1 MDLPV
6 TGECRLLHTCEM
18 CEHNNDDDCK
28 ADHNEHNRWLVNKRM
43 GDVKY
48 KIIVG
53 SNKGGVGKS
62 TVTTNLA
69 CALSQKGY
77 KVGLADADLHGPN
90 VPKLVNAESVRL
102 KAEETGII
110 PFETENGL
118 RVASLGFLI
127 EDPNMHIAWRDA
139 VKFDFIVELLGNIN
153 WGELDYLLFDLPPGT
168 GNEQIT
174 IIDFIGEVDGAIIV
188 TTPQDLALLDA
199 RKMIS
204 FARDSN
210 VPIVGVIENMSYFI
224 FEGAERSKLE
234 KLVET
239 ELKGMNLSSE
249 DETKV
254 QNLFDKILNQEHHI
268 FKTGGGKRL
277 AEELVLPY
285 LGAIPLDTDITSQSD
300 EGIPVVIS
308 KPNCSAT
315 KAFLELAENCH
326 KFLNP
331 EETLATG

>member
-1 MDLPV
+1 MVV

-18 CEHNNDDDCK
+18 CEFNNDTDCK
-28 ADHNEHNRWLVNKRM
+28 ADKNEHNRWIVNKRM
-43 GDVKY
+43 NDIKF
-48 KIIVG
+48 KLIIG

-69 CALSQKGY
+69 IALVEKGF

-90 VPKLVNAESVRL
+90 IPKLLNAEQVRL
-102 KAEETGII
+102 KATDEGIDPYETK
-110 PFETENGL
+110 NGL
-118 RVASLGFLI
+118 KVASLGFLI

-139 VKFDFIVELLGNIN
+139 VKYDFIIELLGNIN

-188 TTPQDLALLDA
+188 TTPQDLAVLDA

-210 VPIVGVIENMSYFI
+210 VPIVGVIENMST
-224 FEGAERSKLE
+224 L
-234 KLVET
+234 T
-239 ELKGMNLSSE
+239 CPHC
-249 DETKV
+249 
-254 QNLFDKILNQEHHI
+254 DKDIDV
-268 FKTGGGKRL
+268 FKTGGGEKL

-285 LGAIPLDTDITSQSD
+285 LGKIPLDMDITICSD
-300 EGIPVVIS
+300 SGEPVVLS
-308 KPNCSAT
+308 KPDSTAA
-315 KAFLELAENCH
+315 KAFLKLADNCH

-331 EETLATG
+331 EASLTAG

>member
-18 CEHNNDDDCK
+18 CEYNNDTDCK
-28 ADHNEHNRWLVNKRM
+28 ADHNEHNRWLVNHRM
-43 GDVKY
+43 NDIKF
-48 KIIVG
+48 KLIVG

-69 CALSQKGY
+69 IALAEKGF

-90 VPKLVNAESVRL
+90 IPKLINAENIRL
-102 KAEETGII
+102 KAEDDGIMPYETR
-110 PFETENGL
+110 NGL
-118 RVASLGFLI
+118 KVASLGFLI

-139 VKFDFIVELLGNIN
+139 VNYDFIIELLGNIN
-153 WGELDYLLFDLPPGT
+153 WGELDYLLIDLPPGT

-174 IIDFIGEVDGAIIV
+174 IIDFIGEVDGCVVV

-210 VPIVGVIENMSYFI
+210 VPIVGVIENMSTMACPHCNEEI
-224 FEGAERSKLE
+224 D
-234 KLVET
+234 V
-239 ELKGMNLSSE
+239 
-249 DETKV
+249 
-254 QNLFDKILNQEHHI
+254 
-268 FKTGGGKRL
+268 FKRGGGKNL

-285 LGAIPLDTDITSQSD
+285 LGSIPLDAEVAIRSD
-300 EGIPVVIS
+300 SGEPVVLS
-308 KPNCSAT
+308 RPDSAAA

-331 EETLATG
+331 EESLKAS

>member
-1 MDLPV
+1 MVV

-18 CEHNNDDDCK
+18 CEFNNDTDCK
-28 ADHNEHNRWLVNKRM
+28 ADKNEHNRWLVNKRM
-43 GDVKY
+43 SDIKY

-69 CALSQKGY
+69 VALAEKGF

-90 VPKLVNAESVRL
+90 IPKLVKAENVRL
-102 KAEETGII
+102 HSNEDGIT
-110 PFETENGL
+110 PFETANGMK
-118 RVASLGFLI
+118 VASLGFLI

-139 VKFDFIVELLGNIN
+139 VKYDFIIELLGNIN
-153 WGELDYLLFDLPPGT
+153 WGTLDYLLIDLPPGT

-174 IIDFIGEVDGAIIV
+174 IIDFIGDVDGAVIV

-210 VPIVGVIENMSYFI
+210 VPIVGIIENMSSLTCPHCNNEI
-224 FEGAERSKLE
+224 D
-234 KLVET
+234 V
-239 ELKGMNLSSE
+239 
-249 DETKV
+249 
-254 QNLFDKILNQEHHI
+254 
-268 FKTGGGKRL
+268 FKKGGGERL
-277 AEELVLPY
+277 ARELVLPY
-285 LGAIPLDTDITSQSD
+285 LGKIPLDAQITIQSD
-300 EGIPVVIS
+300 NGEPVVLS
-308 KPNCSAT
+308 RPDSAAA
-315 KAFLELAENCH
+315 KAFMQLADNCH

-331 EETLATG
+331 QESLQSN

>member
-18 CEHNNDDDCK
+18 CEYNNDNDCK
-28 ADHNEHNRWLVNKRM
+28 ADHNEHNRWLVNHRM
-43 GDVKY
+43 NDIKF
-48 KIIVG
+48 KLIVG

-69 CALSQKGY
+69 IALAEKGF

-90 VPKLVNAESVRL
+90 IPKLINAENIRL
-102 KAEETGII
+102 KAEDDGIMPYETR
-110 PFETENGL
+110 NGL
-118 RVASLGFLI
+118 KVASLGFLI

-139 VKFDFIVELLGNIN
+139 VKYDFIIELLGNIN
-153 WGELDYLLFDLPPGT
+153 WGELDYLLIDLPPGT

-174 IIDFIGEVDGAIIV
+174 IIDFIGEVDGCVVV

-210 VPIVGVIENMSYFI
+210 VPIVGVIENMSTMACPHCNEEI
-224 FEGAERSKLE
+224 D
-234 KLVET
+234 V
-239 ELKGMNLSSE
+239 
-249 DETKV
+249 
-254 QNLFDKILNQEHHI
+254 
-268 FKTGGGKRL
+268 FKRGGGKNL

-285 LGAIPLDTDITSQSD
+285 LGSIPLDAEVAIRSD
-300 EGIPVVIS
+300 SGEPVVLS
-308 KPNCSAT
+308 RPDSAAA
-315 KAFLELAENCH
+315 KAFLALAENCH

-331 EETLATG
+331 EESLKAS

>member
-6 TGECRLLHTCEM
+6 TGDCRLLHTCEM
-18 CEHNNDDDCK
+18 CEYNNDTDCK

-43 GDVKY
+43 NDIKF
-48 KIIVG
+48 KLIVG

-69 CALSQKGY
+69 VALAEKGF

-90 VPKLVNAESVRL
+90 IPKLINAESVRL
-102 KAEETGII
+102 KSEDDGII
-110 PFETENGL
+110 PYEMRNGL
-118 RVASLGFLI
+118 KVASLGFLI

-139 VKFDFIVELLGNIN
+139 VKYDFIIELLGNIR

-174 IIDFIGEVDGAIIV
+174 IIDFIGEVDGAVIV
-188 TTPQDLALLDA
+188 TTPQDLAVLDA

-210 VPIVGVIENMSYFI
+210 VPIVGIIENMSTMTCPHCSGEI
-224 FEGAERSKLE
+224 D
-234 KLVET
+234 V
-239 ELKGMNLSSE
+239 
-249 DETKV
+249 
-254 QNLFDKILNQEHHI
+254 
-268 FKTGGGKRL
+268 FKRGGGKKL

-285 LGAIPLDTDITSQSD
+285 LGSIPLDAEVAIRSD
-300 EGIPVVIS
+300 SGEPLVLSRPDSV
-308 KPNCSAT
+308 AA

-331 EETLATG
+331 EESLKAS

>member
-1 MDLPV
+1 MVV
-6 TGECRLLHTCEM
+6 TGECRLLHSCEM
-18 CEHNNDDDCK
+18 CEYNNDTDCK

-43 GDVKY
+43 DNIKH
-48 KIIVG
+48 KLIVG

-69 CALSQKGY
+69 IALAEKGF

-90 VPKLVNAESVRL
+90 IPKLLNAESVRL
-102 KAEETGII
+102 KAEDDGIN
-110 PFETENGL
+110 PFITKNGVA
-118 RVASLGFLI
+118 VASLGFLI

-139 VKFDFIVELLGNIN
+139 VKYDFIIELLGNIN
-153 WGELDYLLFDLPPGT
+153 WGELDYLLIDLPPGT

-174 IIDFIGEVDGAIIV
+174 IIDFIGEVDGAIVV

-210 VPIVGVIENMSYFI
+210 VPIVGIIENMSTLTCPHCQG
-224 FEGAERSKLE
+224 E
-234 KLVET
+234 V
-239 ELKGMNLSSE
+239 
-249 DETKV
+249 DV
-254 QNLFDKILNQEHHI
+254 
-268 FKTGGGKRL
+268 FKKDGGKTL

-285 LGAIPLDTDITSQSD
+285 LGKIPLDGSITAQSD
-300 EGIPVVIS
+300 SGEPVVLS
-308 KPNCSAT
+308 QPDSVAT
-315 KAFLELAENCH
+315 KAFLQLAENCI

-331 EETLATG
+331 ETAKAE